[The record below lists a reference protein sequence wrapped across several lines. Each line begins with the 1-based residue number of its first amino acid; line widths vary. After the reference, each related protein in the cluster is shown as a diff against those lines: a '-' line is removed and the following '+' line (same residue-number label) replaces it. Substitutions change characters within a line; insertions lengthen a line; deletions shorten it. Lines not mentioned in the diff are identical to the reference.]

1 MSVVNDLLGG
11 LETAVTLQ
19 NLLFLLIGVMLG
31 IIVGILPGLGPTAGI
46 AILIPLTLGMDT
58 TTAVIMLAAIYY
70 GAMYGGSIT
79 AILINLPGE
88 SSSVAATFDGY
99 PLAQQ
104 GRVGP
109 ALVMQACANFIGGIL
124 GVILLTAL
132 IQPVSRI
139 ARSFG
144 PSELF
149 LIVLLGLV
157 TIVGIV
163 GRDKVKGA
171 ISMLFGL
178 ALGTVG
184 IDLTTGASRLTF
196 GQPSLLSGLSFVAI
210 VIGLFGVG
218 EVLHNVMSGDHRRGT
233 TVRTLAAGRLFWPS
247 RQDWRQSMFTF
258 PRATVIGF
266 IVGVVPGAGASVAS
280 FIAYAAEK
288 AVSKVKHMF
297 GRGAMPGLVAVESS
311 ISASSPGAMVPML
324 ALGIPGSAAT
334 AVLLGAFVLWGLTPG
349 PLLMTEHADFA
360 WGLIGS
366 LYLGNVALL
375 VLCIVA
381 VPLFVKV
388 LKIPYAYLIPSIIV
402 LCAIGTYVVSASF
415 IDVAIMMALGIV
427 GMLMKRY
434 GYSPAAAVVAFVL
447 GPLAENTLRQTL
459 IISTDNPMFVFGRP
473 YSVALIVLLVAV
485 LGWSGARRL
494 RRAQQA
500 ASIARSADASTKSLD
515 ATIIAGRGVDEPA
528 RDDRAPGR
536 KGK

>member
-46 AILIPLTLGMDT
+46 AILIPLTLGMDA

-218 EVLHNVMSGDHRRGT
+218 EVLHNVMGGDHRRGT

-266 IVGVVPGAGASVAS
+266 IVGVV
-280 FIAYAAEK
+280 
-288 AVSKVKHMF
+288 
-297 GRGAMPGLVAVESS
+297 
-311 ISASSPGAMVPML
+311 
-324 ALGIPGSAAT
+324 ALGLWQSRGEAT
-334 AVLLGAFVLWGLTPG
+334 KG
-349 PLLMTEHADFA
+349 E
-360 WGLIGS
+360 
-366 LYLGNVALL
+366 
-375 VLCIVA
+375 
-381 VPLFVKV
+381 
-388 LKIPYAYLIPSIIV
+388 
-402 LCAIGTYVVSASF
+402 
-415 IDVAIMMALGIV
+415 
-427 GMLMKRY
+427 
-434 GYSPAAAVVAFVL
+434 
-447 GPLAENTLRQTL
+447 Q
-459 IISTDNPMFVFGRP
+459 STSDYF
-473 YSVALIVLLVAV
+473 L
-485 LGWSGARRL
+485 
-494 RRAQQA
+494 
-500 ASIARSADASTKSLD
+500 
-515 ATIIAGRGVDEPA
+515 AGRGLTWWLIGFSLIAANISTEQFVA
-528 RDDRAPGR
+528 CQGR
-536 KGK
+536 RPTGWALRSRPTSGWRRSHLSWSRSSSSRRSCVAASSRSPSSSSTGTASPPV